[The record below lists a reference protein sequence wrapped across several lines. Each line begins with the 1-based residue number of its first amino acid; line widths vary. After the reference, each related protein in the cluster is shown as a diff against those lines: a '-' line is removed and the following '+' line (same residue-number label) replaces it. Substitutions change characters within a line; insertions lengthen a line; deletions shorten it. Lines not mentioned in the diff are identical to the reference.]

1 MTSPNNLY
9 QGISK
14 CAWGYLFLYFDINL
28 GSVSILPD
36 FVAFW
41 LFLSAI
47 ELLKEE
53 ERELRLLLLFGEILM
68 VWNGAQW
75 LLSWFGRDL
84 SDLIPGADIIICLV
98 DQYFH
103 FQLLTNLASIA
114 AKCQPEGSHHDG
126 KLLKYRTMQV
136 ILFTVMMVL
145 TYLSQ
150 VPGEFWANL
159 SLAMAVP
166 YLIAGVCM
174 MSALFS
180 LRKDLPGDQ
189 TL

>member
-1 MTSPNNLY
+1 MTDPQKVY

-14 CAWGYLFLYFDINL
+14 CAWGYLFLYFDIIL
-28 GSVSILPD
+28 GTVSILPD

-41 LFLSAI
+41 LFLAAV

-53 ERELRLLLLFGEILM
+53 ERELGLLVLFGEILM
-68 VWNGAQW
+68 VWSGAQW
-75 LLSWFGRDL
+75 LLRWFGRNL
-84 SDLIPGADIIICLV
+84 SGILPGADIIICLV
-98 DQYFH
+98 NQYFH
-103 FQLLTNLASIA
+103 FQLLTNLSAIA
-114 AKCQPEGSHHDG
+114 AKFQPDGAHHDE

-145 TYLSQ
+145 THLSQ
-150 VPGEFWANL
+150 VLGDFWATI

-180 LRKDLPGDQ
+180 LRRDLAQ
-189 TL
+189 NTIQ